1 MQMKDYAD
9 RIYAIN
15 LPSRGDRRQLLVKEM
30 VAAGMPLTPA
40 KIEIFPAIRPDTA
53 AGFPGIGVH
62 GCFLSHLAIL
72 KQARADGLA
81 NVLVIEDDLSIDE
94 RFAAAQHLLVE
105 QLQQTEWDFVYL
117 GHVEALAAASPA
129 VTLQPYFER
138 VMMTHFYAVNARIFD
153 RLIAF
158 LEAAQQRPAGHPDG
172 GPMYIDGAYS
182 FFRAHNPDVVTL
194 LASPSLGWQR
204 SSRSDLTPGWIDR
217 MPVLAQLADL
227 VRAGKVWVENQQRSR
242 RKLGSEVR

>member
-1 MQMKDYAD
+1 MQMKDYVD

-15 LPSRGDRRQLLVKEM
+15 LPSRGDRRRLLIQEM
-30 VAAGMPLTPA
+30 MAAGLPLTPN
-40 KIEIFPAIRPDTA
+40 KIEIFPGIRPDTA

-72 KQARADGLA
+72 KQARAEGLA
-81 NVLVIEDDLSIDE
+81 NVLIMEDDLSIDE
-94 RFAAAQHLLVE
+94 RFVAEQELLVK
-105 QLQQTEWDFVYL
+105 QLQQTRWDFVYF
-117 GHVEALAAASPA
+117 GHIEALTATSPE
-129 VTLQPYFER
+129 VSLQPYSER
-138 VMMTHFYAVNARIFD
+138 VLMTHFYAVNASIFD

-158 LEAAQQRPAGHPDG
+158 LEASQHRPAGHPDG

-182 FFRAHNPDVVTL
+182 FFREHNPDVVTL
-194 LASPSLGWQR
+194 LAVPSLGWQR

-217 MPVLAQLADL
+217 TPILTQFADL

-242 RKLGSEVR
+242 KKLGSEAR

>member
-1 MQMKDYAD
+1 MHITDYIE

-15 LPSRGDRRQLLVKEM
+15 LPSRHDRRRMLLKEM
-30 VAAGMPLTPA
+30 ELVGLPLTPN

-53 AGFPGIGVH
+53 AGFPGIGVY

-81 NVLVIEDDLSIDE
+81 NVLVMEDDLSIDE
-94 RFAAAQHLLVE
+94 RFIDRQALLVE
-105 QLQQTEWDFVYL
+105 QLQQTQWDFAYF
-117 GHVEALAAASPA
+117 GHVETLPA
-129 VTLQPYFER
+129 ESSAPFQTYSGPVLL
-138 VMMTHFYAVNARIFD
+138 THFYAVNARSFD

-158 LEAAQQRPAGHPDG
+158 MEVLQQRPDGHPDG

-182 FFRAHNPDVVTL
+182 FFRDRNPDVVTL

-217 MPVLAQLADL
+217 TPILTQFADL
-227 VRAGKVWVENQQRSR
+227 VRAGKVWVENQQRN
-242 RKLGSEVR
+242 RKRLGSEAR